1 MLSNLCFLPCISIF
15 LFVILRLKYNLH
27 MLQLNSYRNKRFFT
41 FLSRNKKKIIDF
53 DFIFSFIFLI
63 VGFYR
68 NDLWF
73 NIGLFI
79 LIILSSFSK
88 EKNPPAKKELVYTPR
103 IKRLITTVCI
113 IFVILSGLS
122 VLFAFKNN
130 VLAVKIICLISG
142 ILAIFNYS
150 SLLLANIINAP
161 IEKSIAKYYIN
172 DAKKI
177 ISSSKAKVIGIT
189 GSYGKTT
196 TKYILEKFL
205 SQKYNVLKTPGN
217 LNTTL
222 GVTRT
227 IREMLN
233 PTHDIFICEMGAKQK
248 GDIKEICDIVHPD
261 YGVISSI
268 GYQHLETFKS
278 IDNIISTKFELVDSL
293 KDDGIAFLNG
303 DNEFIKNH
311 KTDKNTFYFG
321 ISDKNNCNCQ
331 DISYNSTGCS
341 FTYVKDDIRIPIK
354 TNLLG
359 YNNITNIAGAI
370 SIALSLGIS
379 KEDIQFAAATLK
391 APEHRL
397 SINRISENLTIID
410 DAYNSNPMGSA
421 CAFDVLKSF
430 PGLRMAITPGM
441 IELGE
446 RQYEENFILGQN
458 AAKSCDKII
467 LVGEKQTVPIFD
479 GLIKENFPKE
489 NIIIVSDV
497 KEAFEIMYNTCKHTP
512 CSVLI
517 ENDLTDD
524 YI

>member
-1 MLSNLCFLPCISIF
+1 MAENLCFLPCVGAFIF
-15 LFVILRLKYNLH
+15 ALLRLKYNLH

-41 FLSRNKKKIIDF
+41 FLLRNKKKIIDF
-53 DFIFSFIFLI
+53 DFILPFVFLI
-63 VGFYR
+63 IGFFR
-68 NDLWF
+68 NDLWL
-73 NIGLFI
+73 NIGVFI
-79 LIILSSFSK
+79 LFVIASLSKGK
-88 EKNPPAKKELVYTPR
+88 EPPAKKPLVYTSR
-103 IKRLITTVCI
+103 IKRLITTFCI
-113 IFVILSGLS
+113 LFIALVLLSL
-122 VLFAFKNN
+122 LFALKGNLLGAK
-130 VLAVKIICLISG
+130 VVCLVSG
-142 ILAIFNYS
+142 IFCLFNY
-150 SLLLANIINAP
+150 LLLIISNIINSP
-161 IEKSIAKYYIN
+161 IEKGVANYYIN

-177 ISSSKAKVIGIT
+177 ISSSRAKVIGIT

-248 GDIKEICDIVHPD
+248 GDIKEICDLVNPD
-261 YGVISSI
+261 YAIISSI

-278 IDNIISTKFELVDSL
+278 IENIIKTKFELVDAL
-293 KDDGIAFLNG
+293 KDGKAFLNG
-303 DNEFIKNH
+303 DNEFIKNN
-311 KTDKNTFYFG
+311 KTDKKVFYFG
-321 ISDKNNCNCQ
+321 ISDKNNCRCE
-331 DISYNSTGCS
+331 DIHYDADGCS
-341 FTYVKDDIRIPIK
+341 FTYINGDIKIPIK

-370 SIALSLGIS
+370 SISLELGVS
-379 KEDIQFAAATLK
+379 VEDIKFAASTLK

-397 SINRISENLTIID
+397 SINRISNNLTIID

-421 CAFDVLKSF
+421 CALDVLGGF
-430 PGLRMAITPGM
+430 PGLRICITPGM
-441 IELGE
+441 IELGQ

-458 AAKSCDKII
+458 AAKCCDKII
-467 LVGEKQTVPIFD
+467 LVGEKQTKPIYD
-479 GLIKENFPKE
+479 GLKKENFPE
-489 NIIIVSDV
+489 DNIIIVPTV
-497 KEAFEIMYNTCKHTP
+497 ERAFEVMYLFAGETP